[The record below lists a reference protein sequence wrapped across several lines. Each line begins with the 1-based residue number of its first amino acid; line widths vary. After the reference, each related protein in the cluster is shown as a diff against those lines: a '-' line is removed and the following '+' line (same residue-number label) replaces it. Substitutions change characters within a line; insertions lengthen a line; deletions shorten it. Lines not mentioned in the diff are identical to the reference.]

1 MTDMKSKLNP
11 NKPPTYTTLE
21 SYCFPTVLLASVINS
36 QPFHRLN
43 LYHQRFW
50 TYWQVKHKTYGYEP
64 SVTDASKPKKKIYQK
79 CSATIKVYKKTAKLS
94 AVFWS
99 ETWTVAEL
107 DMTRLGTGEREIS
120 SICGLVSERGM
131 WGIRTNEEL
140 RQLHK
145 DLDIAADIKKEIRMN
160 RTRSKNT

>member
-1 MTDMKSKLNP
+1 
-11 NKPPTYTTLE
+11 
-21 SYCFPTVLLASVINS
+21 
-36 QPFHRLN
+36 
-43 LYHQRFW
+43 
-50 TYWQVKHKTYGYEP
+50 
-64 SVTDASKPKKKIYQK
+64 
-79 CSATIKVYKKTAKLS
+79 
-94 AVFWS
+94 
-99 ETWTVAEL
+99 
-107 DMTRLGTGEREIS
+107 MTRLGTGEREIS